1 MANAFGKHT
10 PPAGK
15 VPSAK
20 APVGGKNNGPAHFG
34 SGQPPA
40 VGKQPASGQKSARSG
55 SLPTTGTSTVPAM
68 KPSGA
73 PAQSAG
79 ASKASGNSS
88 SGLDTA
94 VSNHADH
101 MHKSPAQRGPK
112 VTY

>member
-40 VGKQPASGQKSARSG
+40 AGRVPDKAGSARTGRNPEG
-55 SLPTTGTSTVPAM
+55 STSPVPGM

-73 PAQSAG
+73 PAPSAG